1 MCDNNVG
8 VAKRLDLEHISKEMA
23 DLIEKLDKDVKSG
36 EVNVPVQDVKKITEK
51 LEGLIK

>member
-23 DLIEKLDKDVKSG
+23 DLIEKLNKDVKSG
-36 EVNVPVQDVKKITEK
+36 EVNVPVQDVKKITKK
-51 LEGLIK
+51 LEGIIK